1 MNKLS
6 MRPIVLTALILSSL
20 AQICY
25 ADETVTEKVAA
36 TSNDAKRGMKKGA
49 HRVQEA
55 LCMDGDVECA
65 AGKVKNRIIEAG
77 DATSDAAVK
86 VKNKID

>member
-6 MRPIVLTALILSSL
+6 KGSLIFASLVLSTLS
-20 AQICY
+20 QISY

-36 TSNDAKRGMKKGA
+36 SSNDAKRGMKKGA

-77 DATSDAAVK
+77 DATSDAATK